1 MHSYSAFS
9 LTIHSELELFG
20 LPAGGDT
27 PDLLIRVGS
36 VPKVPIH
43 SIPQDEFIFRAG
55 LAGFQISRGRE
66 IIVDPLPGADP
77 VAVHSVLL
85 CRVMS
90 SLMRQRGWLPLHA
103 SALAITGQ
111 AILFLGACRAGKST
125 MAAAF
130 HLAGH
135 PVIADDLGA
144 VRLAYGRCE
153 MQPGWSCLRLFDDA
167 LQSLP
172 DLPPPTHR
180 AGRKYSVYLNGHSQS
195 VALPVKRIYFLEYA
209 DELQVQPISPQLAT
223 VLLDENSFRRSGMD
237 RDTVET
243 QFARAAAVAG
253 CVPVR
258 RLLRPRHLAFLPA
271 VVRLVEHDL
280 AAAPLSSSTPPESP
294 PPLCA
299 LLQSLR
305 SEN

>member
-36 VPKVPIH
+36 VPKPPIR
-43 SIPQDEFIFRAG
+43 STPQNEFIFRAG
-55 LAGFQISRGRE
+55 LAGFQISRGCE
-66 IIVDPLPGADP
+66 IIVDPVPGSDP
-77 VAVHSVLL
+77 VAVHNILL

-90 SLMRQRGWLPLHA
+90 FLMRQRGWLPLHA
-103 SALAITGQ
+103 SALAIDSQ
-111 AILFLGACRAGKST
+111 AVLFVGACLAGKST
-125 MAAAF
+125 TAAAF

-135 PVIADDLGA
+135 RVIADDLAA
-144 VRLAYGRCE
+144 VRVAYGRCE
-153 MQPGWSCLRLFDDA
+153 AQPGWSCLRLFDDA
-167 LQSLP
+167 LRSLL
-172 DLPPPTHR
+172 DLPLPTHR
-180 AGRKYSVYLNGHSQS
+180 AGRKCSVYLHSHAQTA
-195 VALPVKRIYFLEYA
+195 ALPVQRIYFLEYA
-209 DELQVQPISPQLAT
+209 DELQVRPISPQLAT
-223 VLLDENSFRRSGMD
+223 VLLDGNSFRRSGMD
-237 RDTVET
+237 RGTVET

-280 AAAPLSSSTPPESP
+280 TAALSSSTPPESP
-294 PPLCA
+294 LPLCA
-299 LLQSLR
+299 PLQSLR